1 MAITKAKKGRL
12 VKPSTGH
19 PPAILSKGSS
29 HKVKTKYVRKKKHYN
44 NLTEK
49 NV

>member
-1 MAITKAKKGRL
+1 MAITKTKNSRL

-44 NLTEK
+44 KLID
-49 NV
+49 